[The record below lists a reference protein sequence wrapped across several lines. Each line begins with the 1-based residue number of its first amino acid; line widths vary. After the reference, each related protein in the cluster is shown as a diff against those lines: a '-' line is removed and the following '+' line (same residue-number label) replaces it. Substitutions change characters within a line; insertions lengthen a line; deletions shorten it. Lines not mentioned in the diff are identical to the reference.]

1 VRVVAGNISQGGV
14 AVRHPA
20 AYPVVMAKSNREK
33 RDPGARD
40 ASLTSTQER
49 AVAGIGVPKRVRIIG
64 VPLDLGASRRGVD
77 MGPSSL
83 RIAELSRT
91 LERLGHTVQDEGN
104 VAVPQRETL
113 SEGGELGAITKVC
126 KALAARTADAVRAG
140 EFPLVLGGDH
150 SLAAGSIAGAAT
162 ALAERGERLGVIW
175 LDAHGDLH
183 TPATSASGNVHGM
196 PAAHLLGEGF
206 PELVAVSQPVPS
218 VLYEHF
224 AYVGLRDLDPPE
236 RALIHRRGIAAY
248 TMRDI
253 DERGLTA
260 VMRDAI
266 TTASNGT
273 GGIYLSCDADW
284 VDPSEAPGVGTP
296 VPGGAT
302 FREAHLAMEMLA
314 DSGLLVGMDFVEI
327 NPVLDRMNRSA
338 RLGVQLIASALGKRT
353 L

>member
-1 VRVVAGNISQGGV
+1 
-14 AVRHPA
+14 
-20 AYPVVMAKSNREK
+20 MAQN
-33 RDPGARD
+33 
-40 ASLTSTQER
+40 ASLADTQER
-49 AVAGIGVPKRVRIIG
+49 AVAGIGLPKRVRVIG

-77 MGPSSL
+77 MGPSAL

-91 LERLGHTVQDEGN
+91 AERLGHRVTDEGN
-104 VAVPQRETL
+104 IAVPQRETL
-113 SEGGELGAITKVC
+113 GTGGELRAISDVC
-126 KALAARTADAVRAG
+126 RSLALITATAIRAG

-150 SLAAGSIAGAAT
+150 SLAAGSVAGAAT

-183 TPATSASGNVHGM
+183 TPSTSASGNVHGM
-196 PAAHLLGEGF
+196 PAAHLLGEGDHSLASIATPSPALR
-206 PELVAVSQPVPS
+206 PEHLV
-218 VLYEHF
+218 H
-224 AYVGLRDLDPPE
+224 VGLRDLDPPE
-236 RALIHRRGIAAY
+236 RELIHRLGIRAF
-248 TMRDI
+248 TMREI

-260 VMRDAI
+260 VMREAI
-266 TTASNGT
+266 ALASNGT

-284 VDPSEAPGVGTP
+284 VDPIEAPGVGTP

-314 DSGLLVGMDFVEI
+314 DSGLLVGMDLVEI

-338 RLGVQLIASALGKRT
+338 RLAVQLIASALGKRT

>member
-1 VRVVAGNISQGGV
+1 MTKSPLNSPPRNVA
-14 AVRHPA
+14 
-20 AYPVVMAKSNREK
+20 
-33 RDPGARD
+33 
-40 ASLTSTQER
+40 LTSTEER
-49 AVAGIGVPKRVRIIG
+49 AVAGCGLPNKRIRLIG

-77 MGPSSL
+77 MGPSAL
-83 RIAELSRT
+83 RIAELTRT
-91 LERLGHTVQDEGN
+91 LERLGHSVTDDGN

-113 SEGGELGAITKVC
+113 PDDGELAAITAVC
-126 KALAARTADAVRAG
+126 RALAIRTADAVRAG

-150 SLAAGSIAGAAT
+150 SLAAGSVAGAAT

-175 LDAHGDLH
+175 LDAHGDLN
-183 TPATSASGNVHGM
+183 TPTTSASGNVHGM
-196 PAAHLLGEGF
+196 PAAHLLGEGDSDM
-206 PELVAVSQPVPS
+206 ASIAVPS
-218 VLYEHF
+218 PALRSEHLV
-224 AYVGLRDLDPPE
+224 YIGLRDLDPPE
-236 RALIHRRGIAAY
+236 RAIIHRRNVTAF

-253 DERGLTA
+253 DQRGLTA

-266 TTASNGT
+266 ACAGAGT
-273 GGIYLSCDADW
+273 GGMYLSCDADW

-314 DSGLLVGMDFVEI
+314 DSGMLVGMDFVEI
-327 NPVLDRMNRSA
+327 NPVLDRVNRSA